1 LVGALGEAKCR
12 FVLIGVAGAN
22 YYATAESTIF
32 ATRDR
37 DLFLPLDSAN
47 LLEVWRV
54 CEQQGLALTLGDD
67 PLDQPRDA
75 WLAQRVVEQRA
86 LTRASD
92 RVRLEVDL
100 TLVMS
105 GFEFDV
111 VWLERRVFLAEGVE
125 IPVARLT
132 HIVSS
137 KASVGR
143 PKDRLFIETHKESL
157 RTLLPRSDTPRGDSV
172 DEQ

>member
-1 LVGALGEAKCR
+1 M
-12 FVLIGVAGAN
+12 
-22 YYATAESTIF
+22 
-32 ATRDR
+32 
-37 DLFLPLDSAN
+37 
-47 LLEVWRV
+47 
-54 CEQQGLALTLGDD
+54 LGDE

-75 WLAQRVVEQRA
+75 WLAQRVVERRT

-92 RVRLEVDL
+92 RIRLEVDL

-111 VWLERRVFLAEGVE
+111 VWRERRVFIAEGVE

-137 KASVGR
+137 KANVGR
-143 PKDRLFIETHKESL
+143 PKDRLFLETHKESL
-157 RTLLPRSDTPRGDSV
+157 RTLLPREDMPRDGSRDKK
-172 DEQ
+172 